1 MITLRHSGILLA
13 LLSSG
18 ATGDTVFENEVQPV
32 LRKHCFSCHGP
43 EKQKGDLRFDSLD
56 PDMVHGNAGET
67 WHDAL
72 DVINRGEM
80 PPEKAPP
87 LPAGDRRVLV
97 DWLTKE
103 LRRAAEVRKNTG
115 KQVVMRRLN
124 RTEYQHTMT
133 DLLGLEMNY
142 GESLPSDARSPEGF
156 KNNGASLGMTAL
168 QIENYL
174 KTARKALDLILVEGD
189 PPERSVS
196 PVERNKQGIRGPNRR
211 RYAGNSSERL
221 GRVNF
226 WYGSFKDPPRRGQF
240 TIRVK
245 ASTDRKPGQPAPI
258 LFARYGYFVSG
269 LTLNIMDDAGEIE
282 VSSRTPKYYDI
293 PLRSEFLP
301 LPEADVPGGKLNGV
315 ITLQNVLDDGEPRPK
330 EVTEVIEE
338 KDKKGKVRKKKVKF
352 FPEDPD
358 FPRIIIESVEIIRND
373 YASWPP
379 PLHRRIIRE
388 GEDVEDPKALRVILG
403 RFLRRA
409 WRRPVQDME
418 LAKWLRHYELMRKE
432 SGHPVE
438 ALQETLSAVLSSSH
452 FLYLTEPSSLEKRRR
467 LNAHELAA
475 RLSYFLWSSL
485 PDEALSSL
493 ADSGELL
500 VPEVLQSEFNRL
512 LGDEKAD
519 RFAEQF
525 SSQWLDLDGVD
536 RVAINPQYYR
546 NFDNSLKPEMV
557 RETQAFFREI
567 LRSNTS
573 ALQFLDADFTMLN
586 ARLAKHYG
594 LEGPRSQA
602 FERVPLEGTSRPGGL
617 LGHASVHLAGSDGV
631 DSHPIKRAV
640 WIREHLLNDPPN
652 PPPPDVPTLEE
663 SIGGFEK
670 LPVREQMELHRK
682 KEACADCH
690 RSIDPWGI
698 ALERFDAIGLPR
710 EKTAR
715 GRKAVSTTTVLPGNH
730 QVAGL
735 ADLQDHMLTERR
747 AQFTRALV
755 TKLYVYA
762 LGRSA
767 MLEDAPLIEE
777 LSREFAR
784 DGYRLP
790 SLMARIASSEPFLS
804 R

>member
-1 MITLRHSGILLA
+1 MISLRHIAFFLLPSVA
-13 LLSSG
+13 IGNPGFEKEIRPLL
-18 ATGDTVFENEVQPV
+18 E
-32 LRKHCFSCHGP
+32 KHCFSCHGP
-43 EKQKGDLRFDSLD
+43 EKQKGDLRLDSLD

-80 PPEKAPP
+80 PPEKAPL

-97 DWLTKE
+97 AWLTKE
-103 LRRAAEVRKNTG
+103 LRRAAAARKNTG

-124 RTEYQHTMT
+124 RAEYQHTMT

-196 PVERNKQGIRGPNRR
+196 PVERAKEAIRGPNRR
-211 RYAGNSSERL
+211 RYVGKSSERL

-226 WYGSFKDPPRRGQF
+226 WHGSFKDPPRGGQF
-240 TIRVK
+240 TMRVK

-282 VSSRTPKYYDI
+282 VSSRTPEYYDI

-301 LPEADVPGGKLNGV
+301 MPEADVPGSKLNGV
-315 ITLQNVLDDGEPRPK
+315 ITLQNILDDGEPRPK

-338 KDKKGKVRKKKVKF
+338 KDKKGKVKKKKVKF

-388 GEDVEDPKALRVILG
+388 GEDVDDPKALRVILE

-409 WRRPVQDME
+409 WRRPVQDAE
-418 LAKWLRHYELMRKE
+418 LTKWLMHHELMRKE

-438 ALQETLSAVLSSSH
+438 ALKETLSAVLSSSH
-452 FLYLTEPSSLEKRRR
+452 FVYLTEPSSSEKRRR
-467 LNAHELAA
+467 LNAHELAT

-485 PDEALSSL
+485 PDETLYGL
-493 ADSGELL
+493 ADSEELL
-500 VPEVLQSEFNRL
+500 DPGILRREFRRL
-512 LGDEKAD
+512 LADEKAD

-525 SSQWLDLDGVD
+525 SRQWLDLDGVD

-546 NFDNSLKPEMV
+546 NFDNTLKPEMV
-557 RETQAFFREI
+557 RETQSFFLEI

-617 LGHASVHLAGSDGV
+617 LAHASMLLAGSDGV

-640 WIREHLLNDPPN
+640 WIREHLLHDPPN
-652 PPPPDVPTLEE
+652 PPPPDVPSLEE
-663 SIGGFEK
+663 GVVGFEK

-735 ADLQDHMLTERR
+735 ADLQNHLLTERR
-747 AQFTRALV
+747 EQFARALV

-767 MLEDAPLIEE
+767 LLEDAPLIEE